1 MATII
6 RRIDDLGRIVIPRE
20 IRDLIGGAP
29 EGTKFKIEAFSTDI
43 VLIRKVRCME
53 NLLNNIIYLKNY
65 VSSPDLKD
73 DLSDDDVNEINNK
86 LDEINKIINIKDYIR
101 KD

>member
-1 MATII
+1 MY
-6 RRIDDLGRIVIPRE
+6 E
-20 IRDLIGGAP
+20 
-29 EGTKFKIEAFSTDI
+29 KSFKQY
-43 VLIRKVRCME
+43 
-53 NLLNNIIYLKNY
+53 NLFKNY